1 MKHLYRLAPALVP
14 AGVAFCLALLAFDLI
29 AFWAF
34 GRRPLVSSEET
45 SWLLWA
51 LLIGSAVTYA
61 ARWKISGEARMRP
74 ALAAVLATMVLVSAT
89 HPWLNGWGRDAAQPV
104 APTLVEN
111 PDTRAQDAL
120 VFAGGPLSEPET
132 SRW

>member
-1 MKHLYRLAPALVP
+1 MNWLTDRAKWLVP
-14 AGVAFCLALLAFDLI
+14 AGVAFCLALLAFDLV

-34 GRRPLVSSEET
+34 GRRPLVSSDET

-51 LLIGSAVTYA
+51 LMIGSAVTYA
-61 ARWKISGEARMRP
+61 ARWKIAGEARMRVS
-74 ALAAVLATMVLVSAT
+74 LAAALATMVLVSAT

-104 APTLVEN
+104 APTLLEN
-111 PDTRAQDAL
+111 PQTRAHEAL
-120 VFAGGPLSEPET
+120 VFAGGPLSEPEA

>member
-1 MKHLYRLAPALVP
+1 VKQLYRLAPALVP
-14 AGVAFCLALLAFDLI
+14 AGVAFCLALLAFDLV

-34 GRRPLVSSEET
+34 GRRPLVSTDET

-51 LLIGSAVTYA
+51 LMIGSAVTYA
-61 ARWKISGEARMRP
+61 ARWKIAGEARMRVS
-74 ALAAVLATMVLVSAT
+74 LAAALATMVLVSAT

-104 APTLVEN
+104 APTLLEN
-111 PDTRAQDAL
+111 PQTRAHEAL
-120 VFAGGPLSEPET
+120 VFAGGPLSEPEA